1 MAVSVKRTVSA
12 MSFFNAAALLI
23 GAVQAVVIAKTFGTE
38 RVYDLYLLIA
48 IVPEVL
54 IIFTQNLFAALV
66 MPYFHRWAEERGE
79 SGAWRE
85 LWNITNVVIVVYIAA
100 AVILVLSAPYIAAA
114 VIPNAG
120 AAEIAEG
127 AFLLRLLAPIIV
139 ASLCLRVF
147 LSVHNARESF
157 VFPAMLNAVPPL
169 IITASV
175 LALASR
181 AGVYAI
187 AAGALTGSIVQAA
200 FLSVAVLKNGAR
212 YWRPTLN
219 PTRPAARAFFAA
231 ALPLAAGAAADQLNT
246 FVDRSVAAR
255 LTEGAISS
263 LKYGFTIMGFAS
275 ALFSIPLARV
285 SFMYFSRDAAG
296 ERKREV
302 TKRLERTL
310 MQLAVFYVP
319 ASVGLFILAEPAI
332 GFLFHGGRFG
342 AASLTLTVAATR
354 AYAVGLIFFVALS
367 MVRAAAY
374 GLQRYWFFS
383 AAAVGAVG
391 LTVGADIL
399 FATWFGHWGIALA
412 RGLVNALWVSSVL
425 WYLGTRD
432 GVRLKGSALLT
443 LVKVIAA
450 AGAMGLFVWWLC
462 GLGWDAGLPGRL
474 GYLVR
479 LLYPAAAGAVLY
491 AALTLLLK
499 TGPVRELVASIT
511 GKLKGEKANGGR

>member
-181 AGVYAI
+181 VGVYAI
-187 AAGALTGSIVQAA
+187 AAGALTGSVVQ
-200 FLSVAVLKNGAR
+200 
-212 YWRPTLN
+212 
-219 PTRPAARAFFAA
+219 AA